1 MANTQTSTS
10 SILAKVPTPVATPA
24 VSEPPKDASGK
35 PVPPKLLRVAKHIS
49 GKAVAG
55 PRVTDKMRRDRIL
68 GVVAREIPSD
78 EDAAVKQI
86 LGIVPAVARDVV
98 RLEAIGTTRL
108 AMSIRPVV
116 AFFCSPKAGKEQITV
131 GKTAADTLVR
141 YLKRD
146 LGKTDHMQVSTSG
159 TVTKRGVPHVLKRVR
174 LWETLGR
181 NSAEAGRTLRI
192 AAMAALLWVYP
203 DCPVTVGWRAKPPT
217 KTRDLFGNKPIVNG
231 FPGIVAPANVLQP
244 VTYNKIA
251 SERDGSGYPGLDP
264 ENNGDTHLI
273 GLDSELIEALY
284 LIYFANVDAQY
295 ETHSVRADM
304 GVPSGMLK
312 PYRAPRKAN
321 VSTGNATTAA
331 DTAEKAATLDPAM
344 LHSLG
349 VLFRDTSPTDWPM
362 PQKDIREWLYAAVF
376 AASCLLHRGCNDG
389 VVNTKS
395 FAGTKAAA
403 ACADIKLCLD
413 TLISDDPNGN
423 AFILRD
429 NDKFRI
435 TGELPPTV
443 KAPAKAR
450 GPAKVDESKVA

>member
-1 MANTQTSTS
+1 MNATTTTNPAP
-10 SILAKVPTPVATPA
+10 SIEPVP
-24 VSEPPKDASGK
+24 VSGPPKDATGK
-35 PVPPKLLRVAKHIS
+35 PVPPKLLRGAKQIANKKA
-49 GKAVAG
+49 KAVTA

-68 GVVAREIPSD
+68 GVVAKEIPAD
-78 EDAAVKQI
+78 EDAAVSK
-86 LGIVPAVARDVV
+86 LVNMVPQVARDVI

-108 AMSIRPVV
+108 AMSIRPAV
-116 AFFCSPKAGKEQITV
+116 AFWCSPKAGKEQITV

-146 LGKTDHMQVSTSG
+146 LGAQQHVQTHTSG
-159 TVTKRGVPHVLKRVR
+159 TVTKRGVPHIYKRVR

-181 NSAEAGRTLRI
+181 NSGEAGRTLKI

-203 DCPVTVGWRAKPPT
+203 DCPVTIGWRDKAPT
-217 KTRDLFGNKPIVNG
+217 KTRDLFGNKPLANG

-244 VTYNKIA
+244 VNYNKIG

-264 ENNGDTHLI
+264 ENNPDTHLL

-295 ETHSVRADM
+295 ETHVARAEL

-312 PYRAPRKAN
+312 PYRAPRKAGA
-321 VSTGNATTAA
+321 STGNATAPA

-344 LHSLG
+344 LHALG
-349 VLFRDTSPTDWPM
+349 VLFRDTSPSDWPM
-362 PQKDIREWLYAAVF
+362 PQKDLREWLYAAAF

-389 VVNTKS
+389 IVNTKS
-395 FAGTKAAA
+395 FAGSKAAA

-413 TLISDDPNGN
+413 TLISDDANGN
-423 AFILRD
+423 AFIVRD
-429 NDKFRI
+429 NDKFKI
-435 TGELPPTV
+435 TGELPATV
-443 KAPAKAR
+443 KAPAKTKR
-450 GPAKVDESKVA
+450 GGKEGIAA